1 MAAMKICSE
10 IWSLAII
17 VAGLG
22 LPHGQA
28 HAQAPRCMVME
39 VIVEER
45 AALAETFAAV
55 VDQRGKEKRPR
66 SARQQAKTQAL
77 IVSPSTRNA
86 DDLKRGSTVIDEAAT
101 NSSTREKAF
110 ASGQDLSN
118 YCSFKIETD
127 TER

>member
-10 IWSLAII
+10 IWSLPII
-17 VAGLG
+17 VAGWG
-22 LPHGQA
+22 LPPGQA
-28 HAQAPRCMVME
+28 HAQTPGCLVME

-45 AALAETFAAV
+45 AALAEQFAAV
-55 VDQRGKEKRPR
+55 VDQRGKGKGPR
-66 SARQQAKTQAL
+66 SARQQGKTQTL
-77 IVSPSTRNA
+77 IVSPSTRNV

-101 NSSTREKAF
+101 NLSTRENAF

-118 YCSFKIETD
+118 YCSFKIEID